1 MILKIDFR
9 IVKNIVMDRLVFP
22 KLLLEVFRCNISIS
36 HVSFV
41 SVLVVFEAETGF
53 SVLFSY
59 VLYFEN
65 IFYRTMLVHS
75 ERIIYTYAFTYTCSS
90 MVLDTLRIY
99 HGPFSNF
106 TCWWY
111 KFSKNFS
118 STGAQFGFNLTI
130 LIRVSNRFNGS
141 QKNIA

>member
-1 MILKIDFR
+1 MFGKVRKTIERSLGLDWITLDQIFYLLFNRLKLTSAGQHMSPNVRF
-9 IVKNIVMDRLVFP
+9 
-22 KLLLEVFRCNISIS
+22 
-36 HVSFV
+36 
-41 SVLVVFEAETGF
+41 
-53 SVLFSY
+53 FSY

-99 HGPFSNF
+99 YGPFSNF

-130 LIRVSNRFNGS
+130 LIRVSN
-141 QKNIA
+141 QM